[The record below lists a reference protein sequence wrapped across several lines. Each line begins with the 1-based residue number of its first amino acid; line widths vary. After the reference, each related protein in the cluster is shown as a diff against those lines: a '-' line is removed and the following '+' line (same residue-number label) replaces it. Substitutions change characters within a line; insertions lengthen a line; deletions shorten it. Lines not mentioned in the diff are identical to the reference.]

1 MFYVAPLTIKFVFAS
16 KIFDTRSGEN
26 LYMRKILFLA
36 FISAIFISN
45 AFGQYSEANAKTS
58 DAKPLVLLE
67 LFTSKSCFNCPPAE
81 RLLNQLESEQPF
93 QQAELITL
101 EYHVDHMDTF
111 SRRDKYASPLF
122 TQRQVVYERK
132 FRTGKLFTPQMIVDG
147 DIQFIGTK
155 FDRAEKAIA
164 KTLEKDR
171 ADIKLSV
178 KDGRLYFDISN
189 IPAQLGSTIY
199 LAIAEDGIT
208 TRTSDDKSEKY
219 PGNVSIVRR
228 LSGLGRIEAN
238 QKSVGMDTNFQIQ
251 EDWKKENIKLILF
264 IQDNANR
271 NIYGVGRIPL
281 KATSE
286 NHKS

>member
-1 MFYVAPLTIKFVFAS
+1 
-16 KIFDTRSGEN
+16 
-26 LYMRKILFLA
+26 MRKLLFIA
-36 FISAIFISN
+36 FICLTSVFVTN
-45 AFGQYSEANAKTS
+45 AFGQYSVVANENS

-122 TQRQVVYERK
+122 TQRQIIYERK

-155 FDRAEKAIA
+155 FDRAEKAVA
-164 KTLEKDR
+164 KTLEKEK
-171 ADIKLSV
+171 AEIKLSI
-178 KDGRLYFDISN
+178 KDERLHFSISD

-208 TRTSDDKSEKY
+208 TRSTDEKSGKY
-219 PGNVSIVRR
+219 LSNVSLVRR
-228 LSGLGRIEAN
+228 LNGLGRIEAN
-238 QKSVGMDTNFQIQ
+238 QKSIEMDTNFQIQ
-251 EDWKKENIKLILF
+251 ADWKKENIKLILF
-264 IQDNANR
+264 IQDNVNR
-271 NIYGVGRIPL
+271 NIYAIGRIPL
-281 KATSE
+281 QFTSE